1 MKVVGITG
9 RSGCGKSSATNFLRE
24 KGYPCIDADL
34 VAREVLL
41 PGSPCIAQLQQVF
54 GADIADE
61 NGTVRRR
68 LLADRAFATPE
79 GTAALT
85 DITQPEILRRIDA
98 ALDEARRGGA
108 DLAFVDGAVIV
119 GTPFEARCDALIL
132 VTAPYETSVAR
143 ICARDGIAPEGGN
156 MPKAKKR
163 KRSILAPI
171 LALLLVLALAGTL
184 LFSTFRDKIEH
195 WEYPQRFTEYVEYY
209 AGKYGIDPMIL
220 YAFIRTE
227 SNFDP
232 NADSDAGARGL
243 MQITEVTFDWIK
255 MKIAPKE
262 SLTFDDLYDP
272 ETNIRFGSYFVSYC
286 LDRYSGHLAT
296 AAAAYHSGVGTV
308 DGLLGQ
314 EAYSTDG
321 VTLDHYPYPQM
332 RLYVKKITESYQHY
346 SEIYK

>member
-1 MKVVGITG
+1 
-9 RSGCGKSSATNFLRE
+9 
-24 KGYPCIDADL
+24 
-34 VAREVLL
+34 
-41 PGSPCIAQLQQVF
+41 
-54 GADIADE
+54 
-61 NGTVRRR
+61 
-68 LLADRAFATPE
+68 
-79 GTAALT
+79 
-85 DITQPEILRRIDA
+85 
-98 ALDEARRGGA
+98 
-108 DLAFVDGAVIV
+108 
-119 GTPFEARCDALIL
+119 
-132 VTAPYETSVAR
+132 
-143 ICARDGIAPEGGN
+143 

-184 LFSTFRDKIEH
+184 LFSTFRDKIER

-314 EAYSTDG
+314 EAYSTDS

>member
-1 MKVVGITG
+1 
-9 RSGCGKSSATNFLRE
+9 
-24 KGYPCIDADL
+24 
-34 VAREVLL
+34 
-41 PGSPCIAQLQQVF
+41 
-54 GADIADE
+54 
-61 NGTVRRR
+61 
-68 LLADRAFATPE
+68 
-79 GTAALT
+79 
-85 DITQPEILRRIDA
+85 
-98 ALDEARRGGA
+98 
-108 DLAFVDGAVIV
+108 
-119 GTPFEARCDALIL
+119 
-132 VTAPYETSVAR
+132 
-143 ICARDGIAPEGGN
+143 

-272 ETNIRFGSYFVSYC
+272 EPNIRPT
-286 LDRYSGHLAT
+286 T
-296 AAAAYHSGVGTV
+296 AAWAPWTVCSGRRRTQRTALRWTITLTRRCG
-308 DGLLGQ
+308 
-314 EAYSTDG
+314 ST
-321 VTLDHYPYPQM
+321 
-332 RLYVKKITESYQHY
+332 
-346 SEIYK
+346 

>member
-1 MKVVGITG
+1 
-9 RSGCGKSSATNFLRE
+9 
-24 KGYPCIDADL
+24 
-34 VAREVLL
+34 
-41 PGSPCIAQLQQVF
+41 
-54 GADIADE
+54 
-61 NGTVRRR
+61 
-68 LLADRAFATPE
+68 
-79 GTAALT
+79 
-85 DITQPEILRRIDA
+85 
-98 ALDEARRGGA
+98 
-108 DLAFVDGAVIV
+108 
-119 GTPFEARCDALIL
+119 
-132 VTAPYETSVAR
+132 
-143 ICARDGIAPEGGN
+143 

-184 LFSTFRDKIEH
+184 LFSAFRDKIEH

-272 ETNIRFGSYFVSYC
+272 ETNIRFGSYFVSTAWT
-286 LDRYSGHLAT
+286 AT
-296 AAAAYHSGVGTV
+296 AAIWPPPPRPTTAAWAPWTVCSGRRRTQRTALRWTITLTRRCG
-308 DGLLGQ
+308 
-314 EAYSTDG
+314 ST
-321 VTLDHYPYPQM
+321 
-332 RLYVKKITESYQHY
+332 
-346 SEIYK
+346 